1 MGCSRG
7 SFGTVADA
15 ALAAVGLEAE
25 AAMEARV
32 FFARSG
38 MRTAIGSIFPRALA
52 ESGVSGI
59 ESRLGFLAGVFGS
72 VAWAAADVLGS
83 ALGVDFSTGALI
95 GAVLVVVVVGVAPE
109 RAWDRKLIR
118 GEGRNALALDWA
130 SEPTTATL
138 GTLG

>member
-1 MGCSRG
+1 M
-7 SFGTVADA
+7 DA
-15 ALAAVGLEAE
+15 ALAAAGLAAE
-25 AAMEARV
+25 AAREARV
-32 FFARSG
+32 FFALSG
-38 MRTAIGSIFPRALA
+38 TRIGIGSIRLA
-52 ESGVSGI
+52 VLGESGVSGI

-83 ALGVDFSTGALI
+83 ALGVDFSTGTLI

-118 GEGRNALALDWA
+118 GAGMNALALGCA